1 MKFMWSYGNILKN
14 LYSWKLEN
22 EEEIDKF
29 LDTYDSPKLNQ
40 KVIKL
45 KQIYKK

>member
-1 MKFMWSYGNILKN
+1 LENKN
-14 LYSWKLEN
+14 LYSAKLEN

-40 KVIKL
+40 EVIKNL
-45 KQIYKK
+45 EQAMRLRQL